1 MYSDKIYYDNLDS
14 DTLDSDTL
22 DSDTLESGPD
32 TLTSNTLDFFNR
44 NYLTVWLKWR
54 KFPHLITSSD
64 GVKGIDKLLNLTAA
78 TAKAAG

>member
-22 DSDTLESGPD
+22 ESGPD
-32 TLTSNTLDFFNR
+32 TLNSNTLDFFNR

>member
-1 MYSDKIYYDNLDS
+1 MYSDKIYDDN
-14 DTLDSDTL
+14 LDSDTL

-32 TLTSNTLDFFNR
+32 TLNSNTLDFFNR